1 MTKQD
6 QLKGLHRVND
16 YWICERLRYLI
27 EVYGH
32 ADVKYYL
39 MRTPSY
45 FSYDRMLAV
54 HIDNLTNTY
63 TRDSVTYNWDQ
74 VFERAA

>member
-27 EVYGH
+27 EVYGY
-32 ADVKYYL
+32 AQVSQCLLKV
-39 MRTPSY
+39 PSY
-45 FSYDRMLAV
+45 YGYNNTLSMHL
-54 HIDNLTNTY
+54 DNLTNTY